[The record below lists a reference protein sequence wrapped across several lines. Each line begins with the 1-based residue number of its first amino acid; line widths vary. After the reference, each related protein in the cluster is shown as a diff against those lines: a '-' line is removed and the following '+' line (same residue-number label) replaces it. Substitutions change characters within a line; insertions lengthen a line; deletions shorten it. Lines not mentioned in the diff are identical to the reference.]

1 MAKDIRVLIVE
12 DDPYAQD
19 LMSLLLTRDWRTR
32 VVGEVSDK
40 EELEEFLAQGD
51 SKIDVVVLDTEMP
64 GKPELPF
71 ELAAMTKS
79 LAKPPKILYTATKGS
94 REPLERILHAAC
106 GGYVLKGEL
115 LYAMASAVSMI
126 AAGQCVIT
134 PGIQR
139 ILFGFDYPSDV
150 YSLDGRK
157 LWATFTPR
165 EREIIRLAM
174 IFNLAIR
181 DMADE
186 LVLSPGW
193 VSEVVSMIYLK
204 LGLREILNGEA
215 ALEDYFD
222 DENVLAHCRTITQRG
237 EAGTAGTAGAP
248 EKKLRKAPWMST
260 LAFHLLTIPDV
271 KKI

>member
-1 MAKDIRVLIVE
+1 MAKDIRVLIIE

-40 EELEEFLAQGD
+40 AELEEFLTQGD
-51 SKIDVVVLDTEMP
+51 SRIDVVVIDTEMP

-71 ELAAMTKS
+71 ELAAMTQRLTS
-79 LAKPPKILYTATKGS
+79 HPKVLYTATKS
-94 REPLERILHAAC
+94 AREPVEKIIQAEC
-106 GGYVLKGEL
+106 GGYVLKNEL
-115 LYAMASAVSMI
+115 FYALGTAVSLV
-126 AAGQCVIT
+126 ANGHCVIT
-134 PGIQR
+134 PGIQG
-139 ILFGFDYPSDV
+139 IVLGFDYPRGMRV
-150 YSLDGRK
+150 LDGRK
-157 LWATFTPR
+157 QWAAFTPR

-204 LGLREILNGEA
+204 LGLREILTGET
-215 ALEDYFD
+215 ALEDYFT
-222 DENVLAHCRTITQRG
+222 DENVLAHCRAITRRG
-237 EAGTAGTAGAP
+237 EASAG

-260 LAFHLLTIPDV
+260 LAFHLLTIPEV
-271 KKI
+271 EAI